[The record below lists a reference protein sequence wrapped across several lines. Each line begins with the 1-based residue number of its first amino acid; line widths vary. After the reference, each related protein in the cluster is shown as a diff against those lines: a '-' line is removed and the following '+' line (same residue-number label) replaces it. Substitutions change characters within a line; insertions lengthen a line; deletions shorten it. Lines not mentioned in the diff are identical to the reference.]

1 VKKGSQNKMG
11 WEKMNSDYLFISVDK
26 LEDREVVLEIERRQA
41 VAAFSTRYMGF
52 RWSEV
57 ESFKS

>member
-1 VKKGSQNKMG
+1 
-11 WEKMNSDYLFISVDK
+11 MNSDYLFISVDK

-41 VAAFSTRYMGF
+41 VAAFSTGYMGF

-57 ESFKS
+57 KILSPRF